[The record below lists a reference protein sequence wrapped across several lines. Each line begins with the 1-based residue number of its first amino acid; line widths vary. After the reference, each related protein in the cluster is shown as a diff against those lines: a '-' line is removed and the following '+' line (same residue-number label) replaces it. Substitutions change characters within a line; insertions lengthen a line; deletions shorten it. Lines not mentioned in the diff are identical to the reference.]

1 MGSIDIVLAE
11 DHEVV
16 RKGLKSLIEREID
29 LEVVGEAGNGD
40 EAVKLT
46 EDKRPDVVLMDI
58 TMPRLNGFEATRR
71 IVDSCPDV
79 KLLMLTAHDDEDYII
94 RSLKAGASGYL
105 VKKTAADELI
115 KAIHTVNGGGAYLG
129 SSITQTVVEKFK
141 NQFGESNTTSLFQS
155 LTGREKEILQLIA
168 EGHSTKEIA
177 DLLNISRNTASTHRK
192 NLMQKL
198 NLHNVAQLTQYA
210 IAKGLIE
217 PGIEKNN
224 S

>member
-1 MGSIDIVLAE
+1 MGSIKIVLAE

-16 RKGLKSLIEREID
+16 RQGLKTLIDREID
-29 LEVVGEAGNGD
+29 LEVVGEASNGK
-40 EAVKLT
+40 EAIDLT
-46 EDKRPDVVLMDI
+46 EENRPDIVLMDI

-71 IVDSCPDV
+71 IFESFPDV
-79 KLLMLTAHDDEDYII
+79 KLLMLTAHDDKDYIF
-94 RSLKAGASGYL
+94 RSLEAGASGYL

-129 SSITQTVVEKFK
+129 STITETVVDRFK
-141 NQFGESNTTSLFQS
+141 NQFGENGKASPFQS

-177 DLLNISRNTASTHRK
+177 DILHISKNTVSTHRK
-192 NLMQKL
+192 NLMKKL
-198 NLHNVAQLTQYA
+198 DLHNVAQLTQYA

-217 PGIEKNN
+217 PGTGKNN
-224 S
+224 